1 MYIWGLTG
9 GIASGKTTV
18 ARLLG
23 EAGVP
28 VVGADALYHALIAP
42 QAGAASP
49 LAQQVAASF
58 GAHLL
63 GPGGQ
68 LDRPTLAAH
77 IFADAAARQRLD
89 ALTHPAIAAACAEAF
104 AQLSAEG
111 HPAAA
116 YDVPLL
122 YEKDLEA
129 RFHAVVVVWVPLE
142 VQLARLRARDGLS
155 AAQAEARLAAQLSL
169 DSKRARA
176 AWCIDNSGSPAAT
189 AAQVGA
195 LATAMR
201 GGQKGAISRP

>member
-1 MYIWGLTG
+1 MHLWGLTG

-18 ARLLG
+18 AGLLG

-58 GAHLL
+58 GLHLL

-68 LDRPTLAAH
+68 LDRPSLAAEV
-77 IFADAAARQRLD
+77 FADAAARQRLD
-89 ALTHPAIAAACAEAF
+89 ALTHPAIAAACAAAF
-104 AQLSAEG
+104 ARLAADG

-122 YEKDLEA
+122 YEKNLEA
-129 RFHAVVVVWVPLE
+129 RFHAVVVVWVPLDL
-142 VQLARLRARDGLS
+142 QRARLQARDGLS
-155 AAQAEARLAAQLSL
+155 PIQAEARLAAQLSL

-176 AWCIDNSGSPAAT
+176 AWCIDNSGTPAAT
-189 AAQVGA
+189 AAQVDA
-195 LATAMR
+195 LAAVMR
-201 GGQKGAISRP
+201 RA